1 MRNDGGG
8 GLKEEE
14 EEEADEEAEEE
25 EGARGEPL
33 AAGVGAVAISSPQ
46 ASGIGRR
53 REVKSLGMF
62 FFAEMRGAVFF
73 PIP

>member
-8 GLKEEE
+8 GREEE

-33 AAGVGAVAISSPQ
+33 AAGVGAVAISSPL

-53 REVKSLGMF
+53 RGVKSLVTF
-62 FFAEMRGAVFF
+62 FFFF
-73 PIP
+73 